1 VTRQS
6 YQQGHIS
13 GPHDTRGGK
22 AFRIRYRVRTSA
34 GKWKQRSEML
44 YGLSGKK
51 EARSVLDIR
60 IRESSTATS
69 ELSELTLRSFVEG
82 YWKPYLDRKS
92 LKPSTR
98 KNYDSVLENH
108 ILPALG
114 DHRITDICPMHIEQL
129 VQAKSKAGLS
139 GKTVRNLVL
148 LLQGIYSLAVDN
160 DLVVK
165 SPIRKSHKPICR
177 RKEKPIWSPETIAA
191 ILSEAPQPYR
201 ALFYC
206 VALTGVRQGELLGLQ
221 WKHVNLTTHKLRIEQ
236 SLWHGQLV
244 APKTTGSVRT
254 ICLGNVL
261 AEVLAAH
268 FQQTAHKAPEDFV
281 FCTKEGS
288 PLHPDL
294 VRKDVLYPIL
304 DRLRIARTPGESGF
318 HTFRHSAASILN
330 ERTGNLKLAQKL
342 LGHSNISTTADVYTH
357 ISEESEREAALTVEE
372 AICGS
377 FVPDLFPTGN
387 KTSNAAVN

>member
-1 VTRQS
+1 
-6 YQQGHIS
+6 
-13 GPHDTRGGK
+13 
-22 AFRIRYRVRTSA
+22 
-34 GKWKQRSEML
+34 ML

-51 EARSVLDIR
+51 EARSILDKR
-60 IRESSTATS
+60 IQGSSTATS
-69 ELSELTLRSFVEG
+69 ELTELTLRSFVEG

-98 KNYDSVLENH
+98 ENYDSVLENH

-114 DHRITDICPMHIEQL
+114 DHRITEVCPMHIEQL

-148 LLQGIYSLAVDN
+148 LLQGIYSLALDN

-165 SPIRKSHKPICR
+165 SPIRKSHKPVCR

-191 ILSEAPQPYR
+191 ILREAPQPYR

-221 WKHVNLTTHKLRIEQ
+221 WKHVNLTTRKLRIEQ

-244 APKTTGSVRT
+244 APKTVGSVRT

-288 PLHPDL
+288 PLHPDV
-294 VRKDVLYPIL
+294 VRKDVLYSIL

-330 ERTGNLKLAQKL
+330 ERTGNLKLTQKL

-377 FVPDLFPTGN
+377 FVPDLFPTRN